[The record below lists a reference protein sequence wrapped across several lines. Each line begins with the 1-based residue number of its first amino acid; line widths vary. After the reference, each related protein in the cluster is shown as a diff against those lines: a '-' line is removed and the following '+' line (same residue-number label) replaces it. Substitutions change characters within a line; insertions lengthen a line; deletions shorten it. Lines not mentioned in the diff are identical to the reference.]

1 MKVIDLL
8 NKIANE
14 DEIPEKIKYENYI
27 YWYDKNWKD
36 YKNAQ
41 VEFRSYLINSR
52 YHNTDF
58 LNEEVEI
65 IEDTPSFKGFKV
77 KDGEIIYKE
86 DKKIEYFDDYKINAR
101 CFDELVKSINL
112 YIELNTN
119 KLNEIIDKING
130 E

>member
-8 NKIANE
+8 VKIANE

-58 LNEEVEI
+58 LNDEVEI
-65 IEDTPSFKGFKV
+65 IEDTP
-77 KDGEIIYKE
+77 KE

>member
-8 NKIANE
+8 TKMANGE
-14 DEIPEKIKYENYI
+14 VPEKIKYESYI
-27 YWYDKNWKD
+27 YWYDKDLKD

-41 VEFRSYLINSR
+41 VEYRSYLINCK

-58 LNEEVEI
+58 LNDEVEV
-65 IEDTPSFKGFKV
+65 IEDTPKEDNKIEKLDLQY
-77 KDGEIIYKE
+77 KDIIYNPN
-86 DKKIEYFDDYKINAR
+86 FNANILMY
-101 CFDELVKSINL
+101 CDNL
-112 YIELNTN
+112 QE

>member
-41 VEFRSYLINSR
+41 VEFRSYLISCR

-65 IEDTPSFKGFKV
+65 IDDEQ
-77 KDGEIIYKE
+77 EE
-86 DKKIEYFDDYKINAR
+86 DKKIEKFYFSVYQDQKLGGREVVEQLETKI
-101 CFDELVKSINL
+101 
-112 YIELNTN
+112 
-119 KLNEIIDKING
+119 NEIIDYINK
-130 E
+130 ENK

>member
-1 MKVIDLL
+1 MKTIKIIDLL
-8 NKIANE
+8 VRIANE
-14 DEIPEKIKYENYI
+14 NEIPEKIKYKDYI

-41 VEFRSYLINSR
+41 VEFTSYLISCK
-52 YHNTDF
+52 YHTTDF

-65 IEDTPSFKGFKV
+65 IEDTS
-77 KDGEIIYKE
+77 
-86 DKKIEYFDDYKINAR
+86 KKIEYFDDYKINAR

-119 KLNEIIDKING
+119 KINEIIDKVNG